1 MKERIQKS
9 NQIKEQEN
17 VLMEAN
23 GQPYQSTQADLKEK
37 AQKANALAYLQNT
50 VAHLKQVDHQQK
62 VGHSRESG
70 NWFGPSNFMGRT

>member
-1 MKERIQKS
+1 MKEQIQKS

-37 AQKANALAYLQNT
+37 AQKANALAYLQNN

-62 VGHSRESG
+62 VAHNKESG